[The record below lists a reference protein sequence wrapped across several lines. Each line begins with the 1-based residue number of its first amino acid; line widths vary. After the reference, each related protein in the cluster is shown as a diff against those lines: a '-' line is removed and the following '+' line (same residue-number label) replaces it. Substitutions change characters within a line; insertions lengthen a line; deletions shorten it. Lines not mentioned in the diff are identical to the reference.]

1 MTMWL
6 QPSSDGTPIAMVVED
21 DRDCRTLFEHAL
33 EHAGYTVIA
42 RADADDIV
50 ELVVRNRVNVILL
63 DLSLPG
69 TSGLDACA
77 SLKADRRTQRVP
89 ILVFS
94 GHSSFESVRRATDAG
109 ADAYV
114 VKPATPKRVV
124 NVMQRLTGR
133 EEDRG
138 GSLA

>member
-1 MTMWL
+1 ML
-6 QPSSDGTPIAMVVED
+6 LRPPSDKTTPIAMVVED
-21 DRDCRTLFEHAL
+21 DQHCRDIFEHAL
-33 EHAGYTVIA
+33 EHAGFRVIA
-42 RADADDIV
+42 RANAEDII
-50 ELVVRNRVNVILL
+50 EQVVRHRVNVILL

-69 TSGLDACA
+69 TSGIDACA
-77 SLKADRRTQRVP
+77 LLKGDRRTQRVP

-114 VKPATPKRVV
+114 VKPATTNRVV
-124 NVMQRLTGR
+124 NVMQRLSAR

-138 GSLA
+138 GCLA